1 MAQTENKISKETAEA
16 FAKSLEE
23 LGHAITA
30 LADALEKEVKAPI
43 GMQKEMKMARRKKL
57 TIKFFDENM
66 KGESHV

>member
-30 LADALEKEVKAPI
+30 LADALEKEVKAH
-43 GMQKEMKMARRKKL
+43 AD
-57 TIKFFDENM
+57 T
-66 KGESHV
+66 V